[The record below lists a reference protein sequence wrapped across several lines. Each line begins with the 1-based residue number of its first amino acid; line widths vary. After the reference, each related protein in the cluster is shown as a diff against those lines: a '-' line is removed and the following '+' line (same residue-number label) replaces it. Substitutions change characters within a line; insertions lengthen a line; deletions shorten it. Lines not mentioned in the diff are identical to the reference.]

1 MAMITV
7 RVSDEEKR
15 MAFLHG
21 RIFRCDVVGFVKS
34 YSMEQL
40 EDEYDKQ
47 TAEIAHKR
55 WIARKRNNFYGRNIK

>member
-7 RVSDEEKR
+7 RGVMKKR

-47 TAEIAHKR
+47 QQKLLTNDGLSKEKKQFL
-55 WIARKRNNFYGRNIK
+55 WTKY

>member
-1 MAMITV
+1 MK
-7 RVSDEEKR
+7 KR

-47 TAEIAHKR
+47 QQKLLTNDGLSKEKKQFL
-55 WIARKRNNFYGRNIK
+55 WTKY